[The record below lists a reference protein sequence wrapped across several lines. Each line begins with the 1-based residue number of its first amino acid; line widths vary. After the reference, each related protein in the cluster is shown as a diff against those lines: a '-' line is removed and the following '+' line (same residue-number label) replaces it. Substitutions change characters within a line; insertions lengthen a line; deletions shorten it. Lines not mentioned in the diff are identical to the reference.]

1 MLEIAPTTS
10 HDAAGTQGMDQFETQ
25 PLPDLLSVL
34 ESRRSVDPAFLG
46 GPGPSELQ
54 TERLL
59 RIAARVPD
67 HGMLVP
73 FRFILLRG
81 ENRHLVSQRFAQAH
95 QAWAEANQPELI
107 RSSPDQV
114 AQKTEKLARVLTY
127 APLIVA
133 VISTA
138 NPAARKPEWEQVLCA
153 GAVCMNLTAAASAM
167 GFATVWLTGFPAYD
181 PTCRKILGVEAG
193 EKVAG
198 FIHIGTPSKRP
209 ADRRRP
215 DLDAIV
221 TEWAS

>member
-1 MLEIAPTTS
+1 MLEIASATS
-10 HDAAGTQGMDQFETQ
+10 ADPARAPGMDQENGQ
-25 PLPDLLSVL
+25 PAPDLIAVL
-34 ESRRSVDPAFLG
+34 ESRRSVEPAFLG
-46 GPGPSELQ
+46 QPGPSDPQ

-59 RIAARVPD
+59 RIASRVPD
-67 HGMLVP
+67 HGILVP
-73 FRFILLRG
+73 WRFILLRG
-81 ENRHLVSQRFAQAH
+81 ENRRVLSQQFAEAY

-114 AQKTEKLARVLTY
+114 AQKTEKLARVLTH

-138 NPAARKPEWEQVLCA
+138 DPTARKPEWEQVLSA

-181 PTCRKILGVEAG
+181 PTCRKALGVQEA

-198 FIHIGTPSKRP
+198 FIHIGTPSKRQ
-209 ADRRRP
+209 ADRKRP
-215 DLDAIV
+215 DLKAIV